1 MDMSS
6 LLKQAQNFQQRLKQ
20 LQDELATKTVTSSV
34 GGGMVSVTVNG
45 RHELLAIR
53 IEKEIIN
60 PADPGMLEDMILS
73 AVNDAMRKAQEMA
86 QAEMGQLTG
95 GLQIPGLF

>member
-1 MDMSS
+1 MDMSN